1 MHWRGHIWRH
11 GRSRALGTQG
21 TSTRSGEYG
30 GAVLLRA
37 LHGSSPNPSSLMMGT
52 ALQHSGRGHLLP
64 GDAPGGAEGAPG
76 AGGTREPCG
85 DRGSPRHRGD
95 SGGQWGSGAAPTRT
109 AQTAPSRGGLWGS
122 AAAVSVPYWEVEGAG
137 GTPKPAHTPQ
147 VPAPQVAAGITEPGA
162 AEPDGERSTGG
173 GGWHRGGG
181 QRPRGGP
188 QWGTVT
194 GGGHRPR
201 DLSLVSVGAVGW
213 VRGEQPPWHT
223 WCSRSLLSPQA
234 PPAEESSA
242 AAPR

>member
-1 MHWRGHIWRH
+1 MVPEAAGYT
-11 GRSRALGTQG
+11 GCTGEGVSGGT
-21 TSTRSGEYG
+21 G
-30 GAVLLRA
+30 GAEPWGHRELRPGA
-37 LHGSSPNPSSLMMGT
+37 
-52 ALQHSGRGHLLP
+52 HSGRGHLLP

-95 SGGQWGSGAAPTRT
+95 SGGQWGSGAAPTPT
-109 AQTAPSRGGLWGS
+109 AQAAPSRGGLWGS
-122 AAAVSVPYWEVEGAG
+122 AAAVSVPHWEVEGAG

-188 QWGTVT
+188 QWVT

-201 DLSLVSVGAVGW
+201 DLPL
-213 VRGEQPPWHT
+213 
-223 WCSRSLLSPQA
+223 A